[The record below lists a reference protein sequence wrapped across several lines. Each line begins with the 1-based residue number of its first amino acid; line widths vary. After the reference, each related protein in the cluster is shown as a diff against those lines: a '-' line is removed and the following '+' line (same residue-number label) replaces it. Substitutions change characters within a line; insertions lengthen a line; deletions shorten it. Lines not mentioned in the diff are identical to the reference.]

1 MVGSGVSTLNTKYVS
16 LSNWGR
22 WVYMILSFS
31 IFHFFKVDVFCF
43 FLSASVW
50 GDWRPFGLLVG
61 VVVYRKADVCGA

>member
-1 MVGSGVSTLNTKYVS
+1 
-16 LSNWGR
+16 
-22 WVYMILSFS
+22 MILSFS